1 MQLECDY
8 HVIQEQCREAIRMTT
23 HHDVAL
29 SSPHPP
35 VDATPPDG
43 SWLHHVMT
51 HLLCTF
57 TGSIESSGSERSSEK
72 ETQSS
77 DEVSVYSILVALCDE
92 KGQDLTSLGTMVT
105 WHFHSMGGGY
115 KGIQ

>member
-1 MQLECDY
+1 
-8 HVIQEQCREAIRMTT
+8 
-23 HHDVAL
+23 
-29 SSPHPP
+29 
-35 VDATPPDG
+35 
-43 SWLHHVMT
+43 MT

-77 DEVSVYSILVALCDE
+77 DEVNVYSILVALCDE

-105 WHFHSMGGGY
+105 
-115 KGIQ
+115 